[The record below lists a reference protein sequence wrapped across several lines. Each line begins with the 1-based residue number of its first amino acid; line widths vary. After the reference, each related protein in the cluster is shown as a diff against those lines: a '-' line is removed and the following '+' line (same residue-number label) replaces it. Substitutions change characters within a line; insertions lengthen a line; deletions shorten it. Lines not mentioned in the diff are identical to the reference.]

1 MASAL
6 AGCAPIVDTRGNMV
20 DSERMATV
28 KVGQSGREQVLQ
40 SLGSP
45 SATALFD
52 DEVWYYIGKRT
63 ETLAF
68 FAPEVLEQQV
78 VVVRF
83 DRDGVVSAID
93 NRIDAKSR
101 TLHVQASIDNTQ
113 DVLRAGMSFQVEMR
127 FPGDT
132 YPAVDPLAVQWGADG
147 AFVWLIEDGVARR
160 VGVRIVQRNTDS
172 ILVSGE
178 LGTAGQVVTEG
189 IHAVR
194 EGAPV
199 RLVGGEAGQAPT
211 AAVTGS

>member
-1 MASAL
+1 MASTL
-6 AGCAPIVDTRGNMV
+6 AGCAPIVDTRGTLV

-83 DRDGVVSAID
+83 DRDGVVSAIEKL
-93 NRIDAKSR
+93 NK
-101 TLHVQASIDNTQ
+101 
-113 DVLRAGMSFQVEMR
+113 
-127 FPGDT
+127 
-132 YPAVDPLAVQWGADG
+132 
-147 AFVWLIEDGVARR
+147 EDGNQVQL
-160 VGVRIVQRNTDS
+160 VQRTTPTAGAEMTFLQQMFGNLGRFNPAGTDS
-172 ILVSGE
+172 SRSATSRSSPIG
-178 LGTAGQVVTEG
+178 
-189 IHAVR
+189 R
-194 EGAPV
+194 
-199 RLVGGEAGQAPT
+199 
-211 AAVTGS
+211 